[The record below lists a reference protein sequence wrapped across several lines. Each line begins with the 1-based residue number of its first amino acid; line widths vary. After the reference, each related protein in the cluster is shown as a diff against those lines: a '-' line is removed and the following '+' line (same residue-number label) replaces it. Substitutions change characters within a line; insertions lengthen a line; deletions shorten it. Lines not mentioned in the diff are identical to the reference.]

1 MVLLFRMLLFAAK
14 SKRGRRLLML
24 GALSAMRLVRNP
36 RARAAYIKAWR
47 IATDPRHR
55 KTAVKLVRSAGS
67 VARRR

>member
-24 GALSAMRLVRNP
+24 GALSAMRLARNP